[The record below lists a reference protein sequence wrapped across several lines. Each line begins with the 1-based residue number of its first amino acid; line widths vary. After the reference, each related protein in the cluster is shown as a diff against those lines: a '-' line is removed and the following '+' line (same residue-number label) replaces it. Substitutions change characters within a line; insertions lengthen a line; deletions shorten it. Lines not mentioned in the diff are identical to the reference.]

1 MSLANGT
8 LAADGGEAPGLVH
21 RIALA
26 LVWLTVASGAV
37 VFSEPAPVDLLMM
50 GLVVLLPVLGL
61 VRISPALLVYMGLWL
76 AVVAASY
83 VASAQAVDLSRASMH
98 TTITLYL
105 VLGSV
110 VFAGFVMRNPV
121 RHATL
126 VLDAYLWA
134 AFIGSVAAVIGYFGL
149 VPGAQEL
156 FTKFGRAAGTFKDPN
171 VFGPFLIPAAIY
183 AMHRMMTRTAGAA
196 LLSTFMLA
204 FLGFAVLLSFSRGAW
219 AALALGVVLY
229 LALAFI
235 TAESERQ
242 RARIVLLA
250 ALGGVALIG
259 VIGAALQIEE
269 VARLFEVRASLDQ
282 SYDFGPE
289 GRFGGQEKAKRLIV
303 DNPLGLGALEFSSRY
318 HSEDVHNVYLS
329 MLLNGGWIGG
339 LVYLALILVTLVI
352 GYRAMLRGSAI
363 RPLLVPVLAALTA
376 HVALGWVIDTDHWR
390 HFFLLMGLA
399 WGLVLA
405 DRGERVAAV
414 QQQAQV
420 LRVRTARVLRR
431 THRPA
436 RRLVPVVQD
445 TATVP
450 GTATALRSAGIVV
463 TLRPSRRLVRT
474 IIPRTDPSHRAA
486 RLLCP
491 TEGPE
496 AQALRRRLMLRLA
509 NDNRDILVPVQIRQ
523 GGMATANV
531 GVARYVEI
539 IPGAP
544 RHVSRRPARVVGWR

>member
-1 MSLANGT
+1 MASERQ
-8 LAADGGEAPGLVH
+8 AADEPEALSLVY

-37 VFSEPAPVDLLMM
+37 VFTEPAPVDLLTM

-61 VRISPALLVYMGLWL
+61 MRISPALLVYLGLWL
-76 AVVAASY
+76 VVVAASY
-83 VASAQAVDLSRASMH
+83 VASAQAEDLQRATIH
-98 TTITLYL
+98 TTVTLYL

-110 VFAGFVMRNPV
+110 MFAGFVMRNPV

-134 AFIGSVAAVIGYFGL
+134 AFIGSVAAVVGYFGL

-183 AMHRMMTRTAGAA
+183 ALHRMMTRSAGAA
-196 LLSTFMLA
+196 LLAGLMLA

-219 AALALGVVLY
+219 AALAFGVVLY
-229 LALAFI
+229 LVLAFV

-250 ALGGVALIG
+250 ALGSVALVG
-259 VIGAALQIEE
+259 VIGTALQIEE

-339 LVYLALILVTLVI
+339 LVYLALVLVTLAL

-376 HVALGWVIDTDHWR
+376 HAVLGSVIDTDHWR
-390 HFFLLMGLA
+390 HFFVLMGLA

-405 DRGERVAAV
+405 ERGDRAAEVARNAER
-414 QQQAQV
+414 
-420 LRVRTARVLRR
+420 LRIRTARVLRR

-436 RRLVPVVQD
+436 RRLVPATSD

-450 GTATALRSAGIVV
+450 GIATALRQSGIVV
-463 TLRPSRRLVRT
+463 TLRPARRLAQVVPSRHETSRR
-474 IIPRTDPSHRAA
+474 SA
-486 RLLCP
+486 RLLVP

-496 AQALRRRLMLRLA
+496 AQALRRRLMGELA
-509 NDNRDILVPVQIRQ
+509 NDNRDVLARVRITPAGAQP
-523 GGMATANV
+523 ANV
-531 GVARYVEI
+531 AVARYVEI

-544 RHVSRRPARVVGWR
+544 RHVSHRPARAVG

>member
-1 MSLANGT
+1 MSVASG
-8 LAADGGEAPGLVH
+8 AVAVDGRDAPGLVH

-26 LVWLTVASGAV
+26 LVWVTVASGAI

-50 GLVVLLPVLGL
+50 GLVVLLPVIGL
-61 VRISPALLVYMGLWL
+61 VRISPALLVYLGLWL

-83 VASAQAVDLSRASMH
+83 VASAQAVDLSRATMH

-110 VFAGFVMRNPV
+110 VVAGFVMRNPV

-134 AFIGSVAAVIGYFGL
+134 AFIGSVAAVVGYFGL

-183 AMHRMMTRTAGAA
+183 ALHRMMTRTAGAA
-196 LLSTFMLA
+196 LLSALMLA

-219 AALALGVVLY
+219 GALALGVALY
-229 LALAFI
+229 LALAFV

-250 ALGGVALIG
+250 ALGGVTLIG
-259 VIGAALQIEE
+259 VIVAALQIEE

-329 MLLNGGWIGG
+329 MLLNGGWVGG
-339 LVYLALILVTLVI
+339 LVYLALILVTLAL

-405 DRGERVAAV
+405 EREGRAAEVLQSV
-414 QQQAQV
+414 QH
-420 LRVRTARVLRR
+420 LRMRTARVLRR
-431 THRPA
+431 TYRPA
-436 RRLVPVVQD
+436 RRLVPAVQNA
-445 TATVP
+445 ATVP

-463 TLRPSRRLVRT
+463 TLRPARRLAQV
-474 IIPRTDPSHRAA
+474 IIPRVDTSRRAA
-486 RLLCP
+486 RLLIP

-496 AQALRRRLMLRLA
+496 AQALRRRLMSRLA
-509 NDNRDILVPVQIRQ
+509 NDNRDILVPSLVPLA
-523 GGMATANV
+523 GAATANV
-531 GVARYVEI
+531 AVARYVEI

-544 RHVSRRPARVVGWR
+544 RHISHRPARAVG